1 MAKERKKVETKEV
14 VPEPP
19 KRAERKPYVP
29 PAPKVREPV
38 VVPEPEPVKEE
49 PKPKPKPKPKKKEEE
64 PVKVEP
70 VVVKPVKKAVVK
82 KPSPRPEPVAP
93 IKKLTKKQLEKKIE
107 SEKEDTSV
115 PQLPPKKLESIL
127 VPSTPK
133 LKRSEDKY
141 LSIAENAK
149 YDERKLMTD
158 KLIRNEVVFS
168 HYAIDNEIGYH
179 YYRVLTK

>member
-14 VPEPP
+14 IPEPP
-19 KRAERKPYVP
+19 KRVERKPYVRP
-29 PAPKVREPV
+29 EPKSREPIV
-38 VVPEPEPVKEE
+38 VEPIKEE
-49 PKPKPKPKPKKKEEE
+49 PKPKVKPKPKKKEEV

-70 VVVKPVKKAVVK
+70 VVVKPIKKVVK
-82 KPSPRPEPVAP
+82 KPNPRPEPVAP

-133 LKRSEDKY
+133 VKRSEDKY

-158 KLIRNEVVFS
+158 KLTRNEVVFS
-168 HYAIDNEIGYH
+168 HYAIDNDIGYH
-179 YYRVLTK
+179 YYRILTK

>member
-19 KRAERKPYVP
+19 KRVERKPYARP
-29 PAPKVREPV
+29 EPKPREHIIEPT
-38 VVPEPEPVKEE
+38 PEPEPIKE
-49 PKPKPKPKPKKKEEE
+49 KPKAKPKKKEE

-70 VVVKPVKKAVVK
+70 VVVKPIKKAVVK
-82 KPSPRPEPVAP
+82 NPSPKVEVVAP
-93 IKKLTKKQLEKKIE
+93 AKKLTKKQIEKQIE
-107 SEKEDTSV
+107 SEKLDTSV
-115 PQLPPKKLESIL
+115 PQLPPKKIESIL

-133 LKRSEDKY
+133 VKRSEDKY

-158 KLIRNEVVFS
+158 KLSRNEVVFS
-168 HYAIDNEIGYH
+168 HYAIDNEIGFH